1 MKWLHVLLVTFLS
14 HSLFAQKIATQF
26 QEAEKQGISIKELDN
41 LYPSALHSDSAKAVF
56 RGKEKEFY
64 ESYVSLLR
72 DLSSYLKKHSYT
84 WGKTTR
90 CFNRIYINKDGS
102 VGYFLFNFKEGV
114 IEATKEKE
122 FKRLLRDFIK
132 TYQFPLESKSNF
144 AQCSPVV
151 YSDN

>member
-1 MKWLHVLLVTFLS
+1 MKMLLPMVVLSFAQT
-14 HSLFAQKIATQF
+14 LFAQKMAIQF
-26 QEAEKQGISIKELDN
+26 QEAEKQGISIKELDT
-41 LYPSALHSDSAKAVF
+41 LYPSALHSDSTKAVF
-56 RGKEKEFY
+56 RGREKEFY
-64 ESYVSLLR
+64 GSYVSLLKE
-72 DLSSYLKKHSYT
+72 LGSYLKKHGYT

-90 CFNRIYINKDGS
+90 CFNRIYVNKDGS

-122 FKRLLRDFIK
+122 FKRLLGDFIK

>member
-1 MKWLHVLLVTFLS
+1 MKCLFTLSALLLS
-14 HSLFAQKIATQF
+14 HFLFAQKIATQF
-26 QEAEKQGISIKELDN
+26 QEAEKQGILIKELDN
-41 LYPSALHSDSAKAVF
+41 LYPSALHSDSTKAVF

-64 ESYVSLLR
+64 DSYVSLLKE
-72 DLSSYLKKHSYT
+72 LGSYLKKQGYT

-90 CFNRIYINKDGS
+90 CFNRIYVNKDGS

-114 IEATKEKE
+114 IDAAKEKE
-122 FKRLLRDFIK
+122 FKRLLGDFIK